1 MLIGLPKPQL
11 TFGQHIIVNII
22 IRLVLIVYGEV
33 QDCWSEVQYTD
44 VDYKVVTD
52 GARHVLHGESPYDRH
67 TYRYSPLL
75 AYLMVPNV
83 IGHKFVGKLLFA
95 TFDLLV
101 GLLIKRIVVQEFLE
115 TFREN
120 ATAMQSQVTTRMLTR
135 SVDTLLL
142 PEKYKDKAVLSA
154 LIWLYNPFS
163 MVIGTR
169 GNGDSII
176 CLLVLLTLHFVLK
189 TNKNGFVM
197 HFITGIIHGLAIHY
211 RVYPL
216 IFSLAYY
223 LFAAGPTKQ
232 NLFVAIFLPNR
243 KQIGLVTGTLCSL
256 AGLTALFHSLYGFDF
271 IYETYLYH
279 IIRKDTRHNFSLYFY
294 MQYLNADRSVSTV
307 LELLTVLP
315 QFIILVAVTLLFSRQ
330 RKTLPFAIFLL
341 TFTLVTFNT
350 VLTSQYFVWF
360 MAVFPVCL
368 ANFSRFPPRSTLSY
382 GMLWILTQGIWL
394 LSAYFLEFKGWNTF
408 NLIWLHGCV
417 FFAAN
422 MLVVHRLIGTFGVV
436 AKFKT
441 T

>member
-52 GARHVLHGESPYDRH
+52 GARHVLQGESPYDRH

-83 IGHKFVGKLLFA
+83 IGHKFVGKLIFA
-95 TFDLLV
+95 AFDLLV
-101 GLLIKRIVVQEFLE
+101 GLLIRRIVLQEFLE

-120 ATAMQSQVTTRMLTR
+120 ATAMQSQVKTRILTR
-135 SVDTLLL
+135 SVDSLML

-176 CLLVLLTLHFVLK
+176 CFLVLVTLKLVLK
-189 TNKNGFVM
+189 ARHGFTIY
-197 HFITGIIHGLAIHY
+197 FTTGLIHGLAIHY
-211 RVYPL
+211 RVYPI
-216 IFSLAYY
+216 IFSVSYY
-223 LFAAGPTKQ
+223 LFAAGPDKQ
-232 NLFVAIFLPNR
+232 GIFSSIFLPNR
-243 KQIGLVTGTLCSL
+243 KQIGLVFGTLCSL
-256 AGLTALFHSLYGFDF
+256 AGLTAIFHSLYGFEF

-279 IIRKDTRHNFSLYFY
+279 FIRKDTRHNFSLYFY
-294 MQYLNADRSVSTV
+294 MQYLNADQTVSPILKLITA
-307 LELLTVLP
+307 LP
-315 QFIILVAVTLLFSRQ
+315 QFIIIGAVTLLFSRN
-330 RKTLPFAIFLL
+330 RKTLPFAIFLI
-341 TFTLVTFNT
+341 TFTLVTFNS
-350 VLTSQYFVWF
+350 VLTSHYFVWF
-360 MAVFPVCL
+360 MAVFPVCF
-368 ANFSRFPPRSTLSY
+368 ANFARFSPRSSLSY
-382 GMLWILTQGIWL
+382 GMMWILSQGIWL

-422 MLVVHRLIGTFGVV
+422 MLVVHRMIGTFGVV
-436 AKFKT
+436 AKFKSM
-441 T
+441 